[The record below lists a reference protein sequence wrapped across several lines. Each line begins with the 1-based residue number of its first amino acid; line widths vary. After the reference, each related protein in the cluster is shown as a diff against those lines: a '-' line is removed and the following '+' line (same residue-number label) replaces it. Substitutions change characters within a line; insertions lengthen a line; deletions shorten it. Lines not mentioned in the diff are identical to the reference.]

1 MRTRCR
7 QNIGGMFWTICWFR
21 SEAKR
26 KGVTCIG
33 RTDAQM
39 GEDTDPGTFTGAAAA
54 ACGRSGAAGANA
66 CLLSACVSAAAVSS
80 AGTRPGGGRCGLLC
94 AGHGP
99 VFISET
105 VYGTGGAAPGDAAHP
120 DLHRDLP
127 TAGASA
133 ADIVKRR
140 GLLYDK
146 AIYRANAAG
155 KHPAPV
161 FIAGARAYTGVHPA
175 IVDFLRGLGRRWST
189 SASGTSPVP
198 YSWR

>member
-1 MRTRCR
+1 
-7 QNIGGMFWTICWFR
+7 
-21 SEAKR
+21 
-26 KGVTCIG
+26 
-33 RTDAQM
+33 M

-127 TAGASA
+127 NAGASA

-161 FIAGARAYTGVHPA
+161 FIAGARPFSVKYGACGGCCNPFSA
-175 IVDFLRGLGRRWST
+175 EIGRRIPTDEFHTVLNGSF
-189 SASGTSPVP
+189 
-198 YSWR
+198 

>member
-1 MRTRCR
+1 MNKGLELIEAVWLFGLPPEKVQVVVQR
-7 QNIGGMFWTICWFR
+7 Q
-21 SEAKR
+21 S
-26 KGVTCIG
+26 
-33 RTDAQM
+33 
-39 GEDTDPGTFTGAAAA
+39 
-54 ACGRSGAAGANA
+54 
-66 CLLSACVSAAAVSS
+66 CLLYTSSS

-127 TAGASA
+127 NAGASA

-161 FIAGARAYTGVHPA
+161 FIAGARAYTWSAPCHRGFSPRAGSAAGARQLLVHLSL
-175 IVDFLRGLGRRWST
+175 IHI
-189 SASGTSPVP
+189 
-198 YSWR
+198 